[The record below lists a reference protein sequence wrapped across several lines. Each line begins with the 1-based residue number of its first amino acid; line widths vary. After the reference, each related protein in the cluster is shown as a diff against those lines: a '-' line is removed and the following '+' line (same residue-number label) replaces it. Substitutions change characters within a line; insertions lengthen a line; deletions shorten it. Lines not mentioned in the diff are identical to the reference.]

1 MKNPIEVIKN
11 KRLTGVSTPF
21 FGLSWEDKEKN
32 LKSDSKD
39 NIQIDYKIRVFISSI
54 CGDHGRYDSLRK
66 NLKDTIESTGIAQVY
81 LFSDRPG
88 TTTAL
93 NDYTW
98 SVEESDVCIFIID
111 NKDGITQGVQ
121 NEIDAVN
128 RNGIKA
134 LYYFCTE
141 YSTEKTSL
149 QLSLE
154 GPGKPKYKEIESFDE
169 LMNSGAK
176 NLLEE
181 ITLTY
186 HRYCKGRLVEN
197 NSEINVSVSGAEIKE
212 LEKIEDKYLPKVTFK
227 NIDKSARYIL
237 SKALPKNSLF
247 NSEKDSSSPLD
258 EYELQ
263 FLNVLFGETSITDF
277 QIEEYFA
284 ELGKIQDEDYLN
296 IVKIRWA
303 GIVAY
308 FKGDLQ
314 LCLSEYQKAYQEAQK
329 LDVSSWIL
337 QDLLIDIRN
346 ISILNGEIVNYY
358 TLESQQKLDEFE
370 EQFHYP
376 VLDRINSSIEE
387 KYIKGLYKKKMDSP
401 NTVYFGSD
409 FSEYGELFASKFLIA
424 MYNGSLTHIR
434 LFFKEMKDFMFYLS
448 EKYDDWIIRIN
459 LLKYAIVSGEEKEIG
474 QIVDAYPELLNKMSN
489 TDAID
494 VIEFSTCIPVE
505 YYREKTVMKA
515 FGTIGYYLDDTKFT
529 EYENRILD
537 YLFDALKQK
546 EIPYLLGTNMFTSLK
561 KVARRM
567 SQEKLVELCLYV
579 FKSGYSRW
587 YMDMFKFIERVDLS
601 AVNEDLR
608 RRLIIYIEELLYD
621 ENNSELFSQKILVY
635 LRNSDRVNTER
646 LDGIIKDKFPEYYKH
661 NYLIDTC
668 NGDKKVCQDYI
679 LELKKSISERNKTQ
693 GKNGMFSGYARND
706 YVTLRNIF
714 KDRILPEESVVKE
727 LMTLAFETIEESK
740 ESLITKIDAV
750 EFIIM
755 VLGLKPEYCSTYKE
769 KIDILFSNRKNL
781 VSERLF
787 EISNVDP
794 VAIEVAVVLLKSIV
808 SDEDMYYEL
817 LELIALIKN
826 DTATLIKVV
835 AVFRRF
841 YEQNSLRLSERVEI
855 ALLSNV
861 LIWVTNNNL
870 DIRWNACKILFNLK
884 QRFKDSNLID
894 RKLYELMDDDCVYI
908 KYLILDHLDDI
919 SIDGK
924 IKDEIINKAQLDNNY
939 LVRLKVKEKNFE

>member
-1 MKNPIEVIKN
+1 MKNPIDIIKN
-11 KRLTGVSTPF
+11 KRLTGFSTPF
-21 FGLSWEDKEKN
+21 GGISWEDKDVN
-32 LKSDSKD
+32 LKGKKD
-39 NIQIDYKIRVFISSI
+39 IQIDYKIRVFISSI

-88 TTTAL
+88 TTTAI

-98 SVEESDVCIFIID
+98 SVEDSDVCIFIID
-111 NKDGITQGVQ
+111 NKDGVTEGVQ
-121 NEIDAVN
+121 NEIATAN

-141 YSTEKTSL
+141 FSNKKTQL

-154 GPGKPKYKEIESFDE
+154 GPGKPKFNVIENFDE
-169 LMNSGAK
+169 LMENGAK

-181 ITLTY
+181 ITITY

-621 ENNSELFSQKILVY
+621 ENNSELFSQRILVY

-870 DIRWNACKILFNLK
+870 DIRWNACKILFDLK

>member
-1 MKNPIEVIKN
+1 MKNPIDVIRN
-11 KRLTGVSTPF
+11 KRLTGFSTPF
-21 FGLSWEDKEKN
+21 GGISWEDKDVN
-32 LKSDSKD
+32 LKGKKD
-39 NIQIDYKIRVFISSI
+39 IQIDYKIRVFISSI
-54 CGDHGRYDSLRK
+54 CGDRGRYDSLRK
-66 NLKDTIESTGIAQVY
+66 SLKDTIESTGIAQVY
-81 LFSDRPG
+81 LFGDRPR
-88 TTTAL
+88 TTTAI

-98 SVEESDVCIFIID
+98 SVEDSDVCIFIID
-111 NKDGITQGVQ
+111 NKDGIPKGVQ
-121 NEIDAVN
+121 NEIDTAN

-141 YSTEKTSL
+141 FSNEKTQL

-154 GPGKPKYKEIESFDE
+154 GSGKTKFNVIENFDE
-169 LMNSGAK
+169 LMENGAK

-181 ITLTY
+181 ITITY
-186 HRYCKGRLVEN
+186 HLYCKGRLIEN

-247 NSEKDSSSPLD
+247 NSEKESSSPLD
-258 EYELQ
+258 EYELH
-263 FLNVLFGETSITDF
+263 FLNVLFGEESITDF

-314 LCLSEYQKAYQEAQK
+314 FCLSEYQKAYQEAQK

-448 EKYDDWIIRIN
+448 EKYDDWIIRKN
-459 LLKYAIVSGEEKEIG
+459 LLKYAIVSGEEKEIV

-494 VIEFSTCIPVE
+494 IIEFSTCIPVE

-515 FGTIGYYLDDTKFT
+515 FGTIGYYLDDTTFT

-537 YLFDALKQK
+537 YLFDALKKK

-646 LDGIIKDKFPEYYKH
+646 LDGIIKDKFPKYYKH

-755 VLGLKPEYCSTYKE
+755 VLGLKPECCSTYKE

-835 AVFRRF
+835 AVFRHF

-861 LIWVTNNNL
+861 LI
-870 DIRWNACKILFNLK
+870 
-884 QRFKDSNLID
+884 
-894 RKLYELMDDDCVYI
+894 
-908 KYLILDHLDDI
+908 
-919 SIDGK
+919 
-924 IKDEIINKAQLDNNY
+924 
-939 LVRLKVKEKNFE
+939 